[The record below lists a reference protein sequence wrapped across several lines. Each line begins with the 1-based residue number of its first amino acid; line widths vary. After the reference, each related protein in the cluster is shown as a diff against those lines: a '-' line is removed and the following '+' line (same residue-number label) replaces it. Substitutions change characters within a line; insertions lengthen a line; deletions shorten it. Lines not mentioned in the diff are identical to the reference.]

1 MLVLPSPTSLVLAW
15 VRPRLSWRWG
25 RSRAFG
31 PLQGWHRGLQT
42 WTRGP
47 WCRDPRAS
55 GLIGE
60 SRSSPR
66 WQSQA
71 RDGRPWTCGCFKG
84 GQVGGE
90 REMPAGARLR
100 GAQQMCKENMKKKN
114 TTELKILSVGD
125 SQARRFSQ
133 SIIKQFLSCS
143 VPKYTFFRFHYY
155 RI

>member
-31 PLQGWHRGLQT
+31 PLQGWHRGLQR

-114 TTELKILSVGD
+114 TTFPDHFYFEWSWPNRKWLDEQLMCRNAS
-125 SQARRFSQ
+125 AANEQ
-133 SIIKQFLSCS
+133 SCNG
-143 VPKYTFFRFHYY
+143 
-155 RI
+155 